1 MILIVLNITSRG
13 FELFSHKASLSVL
26 GLLDPT

>member
-1 MILIVLNITSRG
+1 MILIVLNIRSSG
-13 FELFSHKASLSVL
+13 FELFSHEAALSVL